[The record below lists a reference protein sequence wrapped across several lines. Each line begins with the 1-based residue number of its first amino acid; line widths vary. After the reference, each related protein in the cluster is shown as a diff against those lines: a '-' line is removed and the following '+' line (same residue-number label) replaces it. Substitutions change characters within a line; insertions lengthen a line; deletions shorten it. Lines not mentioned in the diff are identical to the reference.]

1 MSSKIGS
8 QQMANELNLKGA
20 QRAAIFLLGVGE
32 EAATEVMRHMS
43 AKEVQQVGEAM
54 AGISKLTNAQVESV
68 LADFHEESA
77 EINPLGL
84 EAPDFTRRVMTS
96 ALGQDKAQ
104 NILSQVLEKPDEH
117 NGVEALQWMAPKAI
131 AEVLVE
137 EHPQIAATVMTQ
149 LYDEQ
154 AAKVLELLSDEMRK
168 DVILRIARME
178 ELDPRAMEELDRVLE
193 SQLGKLQRTPPR
205 KVMGPDNLAAIL
217 NATGSEL
224 EQEMLEALTSVDEEL
239 GDDVKEKM
247 FVFDN
252 LMQLDD
258 LGFQRL
264 LREVAQENLLTA
276 LKGVDEVLA
285 ERFFKNM
292 SERAAEILRE
302 DMEASGPVKLA
313 DVEAAQKE
321 VVRTAKKLA
330 DEGVLMM
337 GKAARDYV

>member
-1 MSSKIGS
+1 
-8 QQMANELNLKGA
+8 MA
-20 QRAAIFLLGVGE
+20 
-32 EAATEVMRHMS
+32 S
-43 AKEVQQVGEAM
+43 
-54 AGISKLTNAQVESV
+54 ISKLTNAQVESV
-68 LADFHEESA
+68 LADFHEDSA

-131 AEVLVE
+131 AEVLEE

-154 AAKVLELLSDEMRK
+154 AAKVLELLPEAIRK

-217 NATGSEL
+217 NATDSQL
-224 EQEMLEALTSVDEEL
+224 EQEMLDALTSVDEEL
-239 GDDVKEKM
+239 SDDVKEKM
-247 FVFDN
+247 FIFDS

-258 LGFQRL
+258 KGFQRL
-264 LREVAQENLLTA
+264 VREVAQENLLTA
-276 LKGVDEVLA
+276 LKGVDDVLA
-285 ERFFKNM
+285 ERFFNNM

-302 DMEASGPVKLA
+302 DMDASGPVKLA

-321 VVRTAKKLA
+321 IVRTAKKLA
-330 DEGVLMM
+330 DEGELMI

>member
-1 MSSKIGS
+1 
-8 QQMANELNLKGA
+8 MANEQNLSGA
-20 QRAAIFLLGVGE
+20 ERAAIFLLGVGE

-54 AGISKLTNAQVESV
+54 AMISKLTNNQVESV
-68 LADFHEESA
+68 LADFHLESA

-84 EAPDFTRRVMTS
+84 DAPDFTRRVMTS

-104 NILSQVLEKPDEH
+104 NILSQVLEKPEEH

-131 AEVLVE
+131 AEVLEE

-154 AAKVLELLSDEMRK
+154 AAKVLELLSEDMRK

-217 NATGSEL
+217 NATGSDL
-224 EQEMLEALTSVDEEL
+224 EKEMLEALTSQDEEL
-239 GDDVKEKM
+239 SDDVKEKM
-247 FVFDN
+247 FIFDN

-258 LGFQRL
+258 RGFQRL
-264 LREVAQENLLTA
+264 VREVPQENLLTA
-276 LKGVDEVLA
+276 LKGVDETLA
-285 ERFFKNM
+285 ERFFNNM

-313 DVEAAQKE
+313 DVEVAQKE
-321 VVRTAKKLA
+321 IVRTAKRLA
-330 DEGVLMM
+330 DEGELMI

>member
-1 MSSKIGS
+1 
-8 QQMANELNLKGA
+8 MANELNLKGA
-20 QRAAIFLLGVGE
+20 ERAAIFLLGVGE
-32 EAATEVMRHMS
+32 EAATEIMRHMS

-54 AGISKLTNAQVESV
+54 ASISKLTNAQVESV
-68 LADFHEESA
+68 LADFHEDSA

-131 AEVLVE
+131 AEVLEE

-154 AAKVLELLSDEMRK
+154 AAKVLELLPEAIRK

-217 NATGSEL
+217 NATDSQL
-224 EQEMLEALTSVDEEL
+224 EQEMLDALTSVDEEL
-239 GDDVKEKM
+239 SDDVKEKM
-247 FVFDN
+247 FIFDS

-258 LGFQRL
+258 KGFQRL
-264 LREVAQENLLTA
+264 VREVAQENLLTA
-276 LKGVDEVLA
+276 LKGVDDVLA
-285 ERFFKNM
+285 ERFF
-292 SERAAEILRE
+292 
-302 DMEASGPVKLA
+302 
-313 DVEAAQKE
+313 
-321 VVRTAKKLA
+321 
-330 DEGVLMM
+330 
-337 GKAARDYV
+337 

>member
-1 MSSKIGS
+1 
-8 QQMANELNLKGA
+8 MADELNLTGS

-32 EAATEVMRHMS
+32 QAATEVMRHMS

-54 AGISKLTNAQVESV
+54 ATISKLTNNQVESV
-68 LADFHEESA
+68 LADFHLESA

-104 NILSQVLEKPDEH
+104 NILSQVLETPEEH

-131 AEVLVE
+131 ADVLGG

-154 AAKVLELLSDEMRK
+154 AANVLALLPDDMRK

-193 SQLGKLQRTPPR
+193 SQLGNLQRTPPR
-205 KVMGPDNLAAIL
+205 KVLGPDNLAAIL
-217 NATGSEL
+217 NATDSEL
-224 EQEMLEALTSVDEEL
+224 EQEMLEALTQADEDL
-239 GDDVKEKM
+239 SDDVKEKM

-252 LMQLDD
+252 LIKLDD
-258 LGFQRL
+258 RGFQTLVRDIDQEKL
-264 LREVAQENLLTA
+264 LVA
-276 LKGVDEVLA
+276 LKGVDQELT
-285 ERFFKNM
+285 ERFFNNM
-292 SERAAEILRE
+292 SERAADILRE

-321 VVRTAKKLA
+321 IVKTAMKLA
-330 DEGVLMM
+330 DEGTLMI
-337 GKAARDYV
+337 GKGARDYV

>member
-1 MSSKIGS
+1 
-8 QQMANELNLKGA
+8 MANEQNLSGA
-20 QRAAIFLLGVGE
+20 ERAAIFLLGVGE

-54 AGISKLTNAQVESV
+54 AMISKLTNNQVESV
-68 LADFHEESA
+68 LADFHLESA

-84 EAPDFTRRVMTS
+84 DAPDFTRRVMTS

-104 NILSQVLEKPDEH
+104 NILSQVLEKPEEH

-131 AEVLVE
+131 AEVLEE

-154 AAKVLELLSDEMRK
+154 AAKVLELLSEDMRK

-217 NATGSEL
+217 NATGSDL
-224 EQEMLEALTSVDEEL
+224 EKEMLEALTSQDEEL
-239 GDDVKEKM
+239 SDDVKEKM
-247 FVFDN
+247 FIFDN

-258 LGFQRL
+258 RGFQRL
-264 LREVAQENLLTA
+264 VREVPQENLLTA
-276 LKGVDEVLA
+276 LKGVDETLA
-285 ERFFKNM
+285 EQFFNNM

-313 DVEAAQKE
+313 DVEVAQKE
-321 VVRTAKKLA
+321 IVRTAKRLA
-330 DEGVLMM
+330 DEGELMI

>member
-1 MSSKIGS
+1 
-8 QQMANELNLKGA
+8 MANELNLKGA
-20 QRAAIFLLGVGE
+20 ERAAIFLLGVGE
-32 EAATEVMRHMS
+32 EAATEIMRHMS

-54 AGISKLTNAQVESV
+54 ASISKLTNAQVESV
-68 LADFHEESA
+68 LADFHEDSA

-117 NGVEALQWMAPKAI
+117 NCVEALQWMAPKAI
-131 AEVLVE
+131 AEVLEE

-154 AAKVLELLSDEMRK
+154 AAKVLELLPEAIRK

-217 NATGSEL
+217 NATDSQL
-224 EQEMLEALTSVDEEL
+224 EQEMLDALTSVDEEL
-239 GDDVKEKM
+239 SDDVKEKM
-247 FVFDN
+247 FIFDS

-258 LGFQRL
+258 KGFQRL
-264 LREVAQENLLTA
+264 VREVAQENLLTA
-276 LKGVDEVLA
+276 LKGVDDVLA
-285 ERFFKNM
+285 ERFFNNM

-302 DMEASGPVKLA
+302 DMDASGPVKLA

-321 VVRTAKKLA
+321 IVRTAKKLA
-330 DEGVLMM
+330 DEGELMI

>member
-1 MSSKIGS
+1 
-8 QQMANELNLKGA
+8 MANELNLKGA
-20 QRAAIFLLGVGE
+20 ERAAIFLLGVGE
-32 EAATEVMRHMS
+32 EAATEIMRHMS
-43 AKEVQQVGEAM
+43 AKEAQQVGEAM
-54 AGISKLTNAQVESV
+54 ASISKLTNAQVESV
-68 LADFHEESA
+68 LADFHEDSA

-131 AEVLVE
+131 AEVLEE

-154 AAKVLELLSDEMRK
+154 AAKVLELLPEEIRK

-217 NATGSEL
+217 NATDSQL
-224 EQEMLEALTSVDEEL
+224 EQEMLDALTSVDEEL
-239 GDDVKEKM
+239 SDDVKEKM
-247 FVFDN
+247 FIFDS

-258 LGFQRL
+258 KGFQRL
-264 LREVAQENLLTA
+264 VREVAQENLLTA
-276 LKGVDEVLA
+276 LKGVDDVLA
-285 ERFFKNM
+285 ERFFNNM

-302 DMEASGPVKLA
+302 DMDASGPVKLA

-321 VVRTAKKLA
+321 IVRTAKKLA
-330 DEGVLMM
+330 DEGELMI

>member
-1 MSSKIGS
+1 
-8 QQMANELNLKGA
+8 MANELNLKGA

-54 AGISKLTNAQVESV
+54 ASISKLTNAQVESV

-104 NILSQVLEKPDEH
+104 NILSQVLEKPDDH

-154 AAKVLELLSDEMRK
+154 AARVLELLPEDMRK

-239 GDDVKEKM
+239 SEDVKEKM

>member
-1 MSSKIGS
+1 
-8 QQMANELNLKGA
+8 MANEANLSGA

-54 AGISKLTNAQVESV
+54 ATIAKLTNNQVESV
-68 LADFHEESA
+68 LADFHLESA

-84 EAPDFTRRVMTS
+84 DAPDFTRRVMTS

-104 NILSQVLEKPDEH
+104 NILSQVLEKPEEH

-131 AEVLVE
+131 AEVLEE

-154 AAKVLELLSDEMRK
+154 AAKVLELLPEEMRK

-217 NATGSEL
+217 NATGSDL
-224 EQEMLEALTSVDEEL
+224 EQEMLEALTSVDQEL
-239 GDDVKEKM
+239 SDDVKEKM
-247 FVFDN
+247 FIFDN

-258 LGFQRL
+258 KGFQRL
-264 LREVAQENLLTA
+264 VREVPNENMLTA
-276 LKGVDEVLA
+276 LKGVDDVLA
-285 ERFFKNM
+285 ERFFNNM

-302 DMEASGPVKLA
+302 DMEASGPVKLS
-313 DVEAAQKE
+313 DVETAQKE
-321 VVRTAKKLA
+321 IVRTAKRLA
-330 DEGVLMM
+330 DEGELMI
-337 GKAARDYV
+337 GKASKDYV

>member
-1 MSSKIGS
+1 
-8 QQMANELNLKGA
+8 MANESNLSGA

-54 AGISKLTNAQVESV
+54 ASISKLTNSQVEDV
-68 LADFHEESA
+68 LADFHIESA

-131 AEVLVE
+131 AEVLEE
-137 EHPQIAATVMTQ
+137 EHPQIAATVLTQ

-154 AAKVLELLSDEMRK
+154 AAKVLEMLPDDLKK

-178 ELDPRAMEELDRVLE
+178 ELDSRAMEELDRVLE
-193 SQLGKLQRTPPR
+193 SQLGKLQRIPPR
-205 KVMGPDNLAAIL
+205 KVMGPDNLASIL
-217 NATGSEL
+217 NATDSEL
-224 EQEMLEALTSVDEEL
+224 EKEMLEALTEADEEL
-239 GDDVKEKM
+239 SDDVKEKM
-247 FVFDN
+247 FVFDS
-252 LMQLDD
+252 LMKLDD
-258 LGFQRL
+258 RGFQTLVRDIDQEKL
-264 LREVAQENLLTA
+264 LVA
-276 LKGVDEVLA
+276 LKGVDEELT
-285 ERFFKNM
+285 ERFFNNM
-292 SERAAEILRE
+292 SERAADILRE

-313 DVEAAQKE
+313 DVESAQKDI
-321 VVRTAKKLA
+321 VKTALRLA
-330 DEGVLMM
+330 EEGTLMI
-337 GKAARDYV
+337 GKAAKDYV

>member
-1 MSSKIGS
+1 
-8 QQMANELNLKGA
+8 MADIEDLSGA

-32 EAATEVMRHMS
+32 DTATQVMRHLS

-54 AGISKLTNAQVESV
+54 ATISKLTNNQVESV
-68 LADFHEESA
+68 LADFHVDSA

-104 NILSQVLEKPDEH
+104 NILSQVLEKPEEH

-131 AEVLVE
+131 AEVLEE

-154 AAKVLELLSDEMRK
+154 AAKVLELLPDDVRK

-217 NATGSEL
+217 NATDSEL
-224 EQEMLEALTSVDEEL
+224 EQQMLEALSAEDESL
-239 GDDVKEKM
+239 SDDVKEKM

-258 LGFQRL
+258 RGFQQLVRDI
-264 LREVAQENLLTA
+264 AQENLLTA

-285 ERFFKNM
+285 ERFFNNM

-321 VVRTAKKLA
+321 IVKTAKKLA
-330 DEGVLMM
+330 DEGKLMI

>member
-1 MSSKIGS
+1 
-8 QQMANELNLKGA
+8 MANELNLKGA
-20 QRAAIFLLGVGE
+20 ERAAIFLLGVGE

-54 AGISKLTNAQVESV
+54 ATISKLTNAQVGSV
-68 LADFHEESA
+68 LADFHEDSA

-104 NILSQVLEKPDEH
+104 NILSQVLEKPEEH

-131 AEVLVE
+131 AEVLEE

-154 AAKVLELLSDEMRK
+154 AAKVLELLPDDMRK

-247 FVFDN
+247 FIFDN

-258 LGFQRL
+258 RGFQRL
-264 LREVAQENLLTA
+264 VREVAQENLLTA

-321 VVRTAKKLA
+321 IVRTAKKLA
-330 DEGVLMM
+330 DDGELMI

>member
-1 MSSKIGS
+1 
-8 QQMANELNLKGA
+8 MANEANLSGA

-54 AGISKLTNAQVESV
+54 ATISKLTNNQVESV
-68 LADFHEESA
+68 LADFHLESA

-84 EAPDFTRRVMTS
+84 DAPDFTRRVMTS

-104 NILSQVLEKPDEH
+104 NILSQVLEKPEEH

-131 AEVLVE
+131 AEVLEE

-154 AAKVLELLSDEMRK
+154 AAKVLELLPEEMRK

-217 NATGSEL
+217 NATGSDL
-224 EQEMLEALTSVDEEL
+224 EQEMLEALTSVDQEL
-239 GDDVKEKM
+239 SDDVKEKM
-247 FVFDN
+247 FIFDN

-258 LGFQRL
+258 KGFQRL
-264 LREVAQENLLTA
+264 VREVPNENMLTA
-276 LKGVDEVLA
+276 LKGVDDVLA
-285 ERFFKNM
+285 ERFFNNM

-302 DMEASGPVKLA
+302 DMEASGPVKLS
-313 DVEAAQKE
+313 DVETAQKE
-321 VVRTAKKLA
+321 IVRTAKRLA
-330 DEGVLMM
+330 DEGELMI
-337 GKAARDYV
+337 GKASKDYV

>member
-1 MSSKIGS
+1 
-8 QQMANELNLKGA
+8 MADELNLTGS

-32 EAATEVMRHMS
+32 QAATEVMRHMS

-54 AGISKLTNAQVESV
+54 ATISKLTNNQVESV
-68 LADFHEESA
+68 LADFHLESA

-104 NILSQVLEKPDEH
+104 NILSQVLETPEEH

-131 AEVLVE
+131 ADVLGG

-154 AAKVLELLSDEMRK
+154 AANVLALLPDDMRK

-193 SQLGKLQRTPPR
+193 SQLGNLQRTPPR
-205 KVMGPDNLAAIL
+205 KVLGPDNLAAIL
-217 NATGSEL
+217 NATDSEL
-224 EQEMLEALTSVDEEL
+224 EQEMLEALTQADEDL
-239 GDDVKEKM
+239 SDDVKEKM

-252 LMQLDD
+252 LIKLDD
-258 LGFQRL
+258 RGFQTLVRDIDQEKL
-264 LREVAQENLLTA
+264 LVA
-276 LKGVDEVLA
+276 LKGVDQELT
-285 ERFFKNM
+285 ERFFNNM
-292 SERAAEILRE
+292 SERAADILRE

-313 DVEAAQKE
+313 DVEAAQKDI
-321 VVRTAKKLA
+321 VKTAMKLA
-330 DEGVLMM
+330 DEGAIMI
-337 GKAARDYV
+337 GKGARDYV

>member
-1 MSSKIGS
+1 
-8 QQMANELNLKGA
+8 MADELNLTGS

-32 EAATEVMRHMS
+32 QAATEVMRHMS

-54 AGISKLTNAQVESV
+54 ATISKLTNNQVESV
-68 LADFHEESA
+68 LADFHLESA

-104 NILSQVLEKPDEH
+104 NILSQVLETPEEH

-131 AEVLVE
+131 ADVLGG

-154 AAKVLELLSDEMRK
+154 AANVLALLPDDMRK

-193 SQLGKLQRTPPR
+193 SQLGTLQRTPPR
-205 KVMGPDNLAAIL
+205 KVLGPDNLAAIL
-217 NATGSEL
+217 NATDSEL
-224 EQEMLEALTSVDEEL
+224 EQEMLEALTQADEDL
-239 GDDVKEKM
+239 SDDVKEKM

-252 LMQLDD
+252 LIKLDD
-258 LGFQRL
+258 RGFQTLVRDIDQEKL
-264 LREVAQENLLTA
+264 LVA
-276 LKGVDEVLA
+276 LKGVDQELT
-285 ERFFKNM
+285 ERFFNNM
-292 SERAAEILRE
+292 SERAADILRE

-321 VVRTAKKLA
+321 IVKTAMKLA
-330 DEGVLMM
+330 DEGALMI
-337 GKAARDYV
+337 GKGARDYV

>member
-1 MSSKIGS
+1 
-8 QQMANELNLKGA
+8 MADELNLTCS

-32 EAATEVMRHMS
+32 QAATEVMRHMS

-54 AGISKLTNAQVESV
+54 ATISKLTNNQVESV
-68 LADFHEESA
+68 LADFHLESA

-104 NILSQVLEKPDEH
+104 NILSQVLETPEEH

-131 AEVLVE
+131 ADVLGG

-154 AAKVLELLSDEMRK
+154 AANVLALLPDDMRK

-193 SQLGKLQRTPPR
+193 SQLGNLQRTPPR
-205 KVMGPDNLAAIL
+205 KVLGPDNLAAIL
-217 NATGSEL
+217 NATDSEL
-224 EQEMLEALTSVDEEL
+224 EQEMLEALTQADEDL
-239 GDDVKEKM
+239 SDDVKEKM

-252 LMQLDD
+252 LIKLDD
-258 LGFQRL
+258 RGFQTLVRDIDQEKL
-264 LREVAQENLLTA
+264 LVA
-276 LKGVDEVLA
+276 LKGVDQELT
-285 ERFFKNM
+285 ERFFNNM
-292 SERAAEILRE
+292 SERAADILRE
-302 DMEASGPVKLA
+302 DIEASGPVKLA
-313 DVEAAQKE
+313 DVEAAQKDI
-321 VVRTAKKLA
+321 VKTAMKLA
-330 DEGVLMM
+330 DEGALMI
-337 GKAARDYV
+337 GKGARDYV

>member
-1 MSSKIGS
+1 
-8 QQMANELNLKGA
+8 MANEQNLSGA
-20 QRAAIFLLGVGE
+20 ERAAIFLLGVGE

-54 AGISKLTNAQVESV
+54 AMISKLTNNQVESV
-68 LADFHEESA
+68 LADFHLESA

-84 EAPDFTRRVMTS
+84 DAPDFTRRVMTS

-104 NILSQVLEKPDEH
+104 NILSQVLEKPEEH

-131 AEVLVE
+131 AEVLEE

-154 AAKVLELLSDEMRK
+154 AAKVLELLSEDMRK

-217 NATGSEL
+217 NATGSDL
-224 EQEMLEALTSVDEEL
+224 EKEMLEALTSQDEEL
-239 GDDVKEKM
+239 SDDVKEKM
-247 FVFDN
+247 FIFDN

-258 LGFQRL
+258 RGFQRL
-264 LREVAQENLLTA
+264 VREVPQENLLTA
-276 LKGVDEVLA
+276 LKGVDETLA
-285 ERFFKNM
+285 ERFFNNM

-313 DVEAAQKE
+313 DVEVAQKDI
-321 VVRTAKKLA
+321 VRTAKRLA
-330 DEGVLMM
+330 DEGELMI

>member
-1 MSSKIGS
+1 
-8 QQMANELNLKGA
+8 MANELNLSGS

-54 AGISKLTNAQVESV
+54 ATISKLTNNQVESV
-68 LADFHEESA
+68 LADFHLESA

-84 EAPDFTRRVMTS
+84 EATDFTRRVMTS

-104 NILSQVLEKPDEH
+104 NILAQVLETPEEH

-131 AEVLVE
+131 AEVLSE

-154 AAKVLELLSDEMRK
+154 AAKVLELLPEEIRK
-168 DVILRIARME
+168 DVIFRIARME
-178 ELDPRAMEELDRVLE
+178 ELDPKAMEELDRVLE

-217 NATGSEL
+217 NATDHEL
-224 EQEMLEALTSVDEEL
+224 EQKMLEALTSADQEL
-239 GDDVKEKM
+239 SDNVKEKM
-247 FVFDN
+247 FIFDN

-258 LGFQRL
+258 RGMQRL
-264 LREVAQENLLTA
+264 IRDVQQESLLPA
-276 LKGVDEVLA
+276 LKGADGEMV

-292 SERAAEILRE
+292 SERAADILRE
-302 DMEASGPVKLA
+302 DIEASGPIKLA
-313 DVEAAQKE
+313 DVEVAQKE
-321 VVRTAKKLA
+321 IVRTAKRLA
-330 DEGVLMM
+330 DEGELMI
-337 GKAARDYV
+337 GKAAQDYV

>member
-1 MSSKIGS
+1 
-8 QQMANELNLKGA
+8 MA
-20 QRAAIFLLGVGE
+20 
-32 EAATEVMRHMS
+32 T
-43 AKEVQQVGEAM
+43 
-54 AGISKLTNAQVESV
+54 ISKLTNNQVESV
-68 LADFHEESA
+68 LADFHVDSA

-104 NILSQVLEKPDEH
+104 NILSQVLEKPEEH

-131 AEVLVE
+131 AEVLEE

-154 AAKVLELLSDEMRK
+154 AAKVLELLPDDMRK

-217 NATGSEL
+217 NATDSEL
-224 EQEMLEALTSVDEEL
+224 EQQMLEALSAEDESL
-239 GDDVKEKM
+239 SDDVKEKM

-258 LGFQRL
+258 RGFQQLVRDI
-264 LREVAQENLLTA
+264 AQENLLTA

-285 ERFFKNM
+285 ERFFNNM

-321 VVRTAKKLA
+321 IVKTAKKLA
-330 DEGVLMM
+330 DEGKLMI

>member
-1 MSSKIGS
+1 
-8 QQMANELNLKGA
+8 MANESNLSGA

-54 AGISKLTNAQVESV
+54 ATISKLTNSQVEDV
-68 LADFHEESA
+68 LADFHIESA

-131 AEVLVE
+131 AEVLEE
-137 EHPQIAATVMTQ
+137 EHPQIAATVLTQ

-154 AAKVLELLSDEMRK
+154 AAKVLEMLPDDLKK

-178 ELDPRAMEELDRVLE
+178 ELDSRAMEELDRVLE
-193 SQLGKLQRTPPR
+193 SQLGKLQRIPPR
-205 KVMGPDNLAAIL
+205 KVMGPDNLASIL
-217 NATGSEL
+217 NATDSEL
-224 EQEMLEALTSVDEEL
+224 EKEMLEALTEADEEL
-239 GDDVKEKM
+239 SDDVKEKM
-247 FVFDN
+247 FVFDS
-252 LMQLDD
+252 LMKLDD
-258 LGFQRL
+258 RGFQTLVRDIDQEKL
-264 LREVAQENLLTA
+264 LVA
-276 LKGVDEVLA
+276 LKGVDEELT
-285 ERFFKNM
+285 ERFFNNM
-292 SERAAEILRE
+292 SERAADILRE

-313 DVEAAQKE
+313 EVEAAQKDI
-321 VVRTAKKLA
+321 VKTALKLA
-330 DEGVLMM
+330 EEGTLMI
-337 GKAARDYV
+337 GKAAKDYV

>member
-1 MSSKIGS
+1 
-8 QQMANELNLKGA
+8 MANEANLSGA

-54 AGISKLTNAQVESV
+54 ATISKLTNNQVESV
-68 LADFHEESA
+68 LADFHLESA

-84 EAPDFTRRVMTS
+84 DAPDFTRRVMTS

-104 NILSQVLEKPDEH
+104 NILSQVLEKPEDH

-131 AEVLVE
+131 AEVLEE

-154 AAKVLELLSDEMRK
+154 AAKVLELLPEEMRK

-217 NATGSEL
+217 NATGSDL
-224 EQEMLEALTSVDEEL
+224 EQEMLEALTSVDQEL
-239 GDDVKEKM
+239 SDDVKEKM
-247 FVFDN
+247 FIFDN

-258 LGFQRL
+258 KGFQRL
-264 LREVAQENLLTA
+264 VREVPNENMLTA
-276 LKGVDEVLA
+276 LKGVDDVLA
-285 ERFFKNM
+285 ERFFNNM
-292 SERAAEILRE
+292 SERASEILRE
-302 DMEASGPVKLA
+302 DMEASGPLKLS

-321 VVRTAKKLA
+321 IVRTAKRLA
-330 DEGVLMM
+330 DEGELMI
-337 GKAARDYV
+337 GKGSKDYV

>member
-1 MSSKIGS
+1 
-8 QQMANELNLKGA
+8 MANELNLKGA
-20 QRAAIFLLGVGE
+20 ERAAIFLLGVGE

-54 AGISKLTNAQVESV
+54 ATISKLTNAQVESV
-68 LADFHEESA
+68 LADFHEDSA

-84 EAPDFTRRVMTS
+84 DAPDFTRRVMTS

-104 NILSQVLEKPDEH
+104 NILSQVLEKPEEH

-131 AEVLVE
+131 AEVLEE
-137 EHPQIAATVMTQ
+137 EHQQIAATVMTQ

-154 AAKVLELLSDEMRK
+154 AAKVLELLPDDMRK
-168 DVILRIARME
+168 DVTLRIARME

-239 GDDVKEKM
+239 SDDVKEKM
-247 FVFDN
+247 FIFDN
-252 LMQLDD
+252 LMQD
-258 LGFQRL
+258 R
-264 LREVAQENLLTA
+264 
-276 LKGVDEVLA
+276 K
-285 ERFFKNM
+285 
-292 SERAAEILRE
+292 S
-302 DMEASGPVKLA
+302 
-313 DVEAAQKE
+313 
-321 VVRTAKKLA
+321 VV
-330 DEGVLMM
+330 
-337 GKAARDYV
+337 

>member
-1 MSSKIGS
+1 MASEHNLSGS
-8 QQMANELNLKGA
+8 

-54 AGISKLTNAQVESV
+54 ATISKLTNNQVESV
-68 LADFHEESA
+68 LSDFHLESA

-84 EAPDFTRRVMTS
+84 DATDFTRRVMTS

-104 NILSQVLEKPDEH
+104 NILSQVLENPEEH

-131 AEVLVE
+131 AEVLSE

-154 AAKVLELLSDEMRK
+154 AAKVLELLPVELRK
-168 DVILRIARME
+168 DVIFRIARME

-205 KVMGPDNLAAIL
+205 RVMGPDNLAAIL
-217 NATGSEL
+217 NATDHEL

-239 GDDVKEKM
+239 SDDVKEKM
-247 FVFDN
+247 FIFDN

-258 LGFQRL
+258 RGMQRL
-264 LREVAQENLLTA
+264 IRDVQQESLLPA
-276 LKGVDEVLA
+276 LKGADGEMV

-292 SERAAEILRE
+292 SERAADILRE
-302 DMEASGPVKLA
+302 DIEASGPIKLA
-313 DVEAAQKE
+313 DVEVAQKE
-321 VVRTAKKLA
+321 IVRTAKRLA
-330 DEGVLMM
+330 DEGELMI
-337 GKAARDYV
+337 GKAAQDYV

>member
-1 MSSKIGS
+1 
-8 QQMANELNLKGA
+8 MANEANLSGA

-54 AGISKLTNAQVESV
+54 ATIAKLTNNQVESV
-68 LADFHEESA
+68 LADFHLESA

-84 EAPDFTRRVMTS
+84 DAPDFTRRVMTS

-104 NILSQVLEKPDEH
+104 NILSQVLEKPEDH

-131 AEVLVE
+131 AEVLEE

-154 AAKVLELLSDEMRK
+154 AAKVLELLPEEMRK

-217 NATGSEL
+217 NATGSDL
-224 EQEMLEALTSVDEEL
+224 EQEMLEALTSVDQEL
-239 GDDVKEKM
+239 SDDVKEKM
-247 FVFDN
+247 FIFDN

-258 LGFQRL
+258 KGFQRL
-264 LREVAQENLLTA
+264 VREVPNENMLTA
-276 LKGVDEVLA
+276 LKGVDDVLA
-285 ERFFKNM
+285 ERFFNNM

-302 DMEASGPVKLA
+302 DMEASGPVKLS
-313 DVEAAQKE
+313 DVETAQKE
-321 VVRTAKKLA
+321 IVRTAKRLA
-330 DEGVLMM
+330 DEGELMI
-337 GKAARDYV
+337 GKASKDYV